1 MADAV
6 DAAASLLADDEAS
19 AMLFDVCQLKA
30 VDMALSKKSFV
41 LLGAAGTGK
50 SMVVERIVEV
60 LTERYVLVPVC
71 VCKRCTHARTHA
83 CTCIYVCDFIDI
95 GQRLITED
103 SRRQNMSQW
112 LLRLDGLLARY
123 LLRVCMFLKK

>member
-60 LTERYVLVPVC
+60 LTERYGLVPVC
-71 VCKRCTHARTHA
+71 VCRRCTHARTHA
-83 CTCIYVCDFIDI
+83 RTHAHVYMYVI
-95 GQRLITED
+95 L
-103 SRRQNMSQW
+103 
-112 LLRLDGLLARY
+112 
-123 LLRVCMFLKK
+123 